1 MKAKEWREKSLE
13 EIRQKEKELVEELF
27 NLRMR
32 SASGQLES
40 TAALGKIKRD
50 IARAE
55 TVMKEKGVKE
65 H

>member
-1 MKAKEWREKSLE
+1 MKAEEWRDKSLE
-13 EIRQKEKELVEELF
+13 EIGQKNKELVEELF

-40 TAALGKIKRD
+40 SAALGKIKRD
-50 IARAE
+50 IARAK
-55 TVMKEKGVKE
+55 TLLREKGGKK

>member
-1 MKAKEWREKSLE
+1 MKAKEWRDKSLD
-13 EIRQKEKELVEELF
+13 EIRQKKNELVEELF

-40 TAALGKIKRD
+40 TAAFGKIKKD
-50 IARAE
+50 IARAK
-55 TVMKEKGVKE
+55 TILREKGVKE

>member
-1 MKAKEWREKSLE
+1 MKAKEWREKSLD

-50 IARAE
+50 IARAK

>member
-1 MKAKEWREKSLE
+1 MKAKEWRELTPE
-13 EIRQKEKELVEELF
+13 EIRQKNKELLEELF

-50 IARAE
+50 IARAK
-55 TVMKEKGVKE
+55 TVLREKGVKE
-65 H
+65 Q

>member
-1 MKAKEWREKSLE
+1 MKAKEWREKSLD

-40 TAALGKIKRD
+40 TAALGKIKGD
-50 IARAE
+50 IARAK

>member
-1 MKAKEWREKSLE
+1 MKAKEWKEKSLD

-40 TAALGKIKRD
+40 TAALGKIKRE
-50 IARAE
+50 IARAK